1 MSITFFPD
9 LPFHTKP
16 MLNKLY
22 LQLCRL
28 ICVAWLFSGSASNHK
43 DTVDGVDVLLHVT
56 CAVLT
61 TGGTM
66 IL

>member
-28 ICVAWLFSGSASNHK
+28 ICVAWLFSASAFNHE
-43 DTVDGVDVLLHVT
+43 DTVDGMGISLHVACT
-56 CAVLT
+56 VLT